1 MNCKKNRGRENE
13 KQQGETA
20 LWWERRNDHPLSEH
34 QRLNQM
40 FSSLRMNDECDINAL
55 SIDINALSCCQ

>member
-1 MNCKKNRGRENE
+1 MLVFPPCTCGSMANYSICLG
-13 KQQGETA
+13 
-20 LWWERRNDHPLSEH
+20 LERDKPL
-34 QRLNQM
+34 LNQM